1 MKVWLIFL
9 VALWLP
15 SLSLAQDLLPRGMS
29 FIGLTA
35 EGWRAFT
42 VDENGLPER
51 VSDLTEPREF
61 TWSPSANRMVFI
73 RADGTISDR
82 QNAVT
87 RTLVSS
93 DAADAFTQIRLGEQG
108 QSLIAIRLFER
119 KSERTALTVWQP
131 RQQRFYDIHQQLGKI
146 FDPDFNDEN
155 FLFSVVSCMLDCGG
169 IVQEAWLK
177 NRVTHRAKQ
186 LTLHNGIVRYPI
198 WDTHQQRTVYSLRTK
213 KHFQLWQT
221 NKSGESTQLTR
232 TDGTDL
238 WPSLSHTG
246 ELFFVRRTG
255 GRGQLMQM
263 SDEGEKQI
271 QLDHIR
277 DIRDL
282 EITQ

>member
-1 MKVWLIFL
+1 MKAWLIFL

-87 RTLVSS
+87 NTLVPS

-119 KSERTALTVWQP
+119 KSERTALTVWQS
-131 RQQRFYDIHQQLGKI
+131 RQQRFSDIHQQLGKI

-186 LTLHNGIVRYPI
+186 LTLHNGIVRYPV
-198 WDTHQQRTVYSLRTK
+198 WDTQQQRTVYSFRAST
-213 KHFQLWQT
+213 HFQLWQT
-221 NKSGESTQLTR
+221 DSSGRSTQLTHSE
-232 TDGTDL
+232 GTDL
-238 WPSLSHTG
+238 WPSLSPSG
-246 ELFFVRRTG
+246 VLYFVRRAE
-255 GRGQLMQM
+255 GRGRLMRLGA
-263 SDEGEKQI
+263 SGAVEIKLE
-271 QLDHIR
+271 HIL

>member
-1 MKVWLIFL
+1 MKVWLILL
-9 VALWLP
+9 VTLWLP
-15 SLSLAQDLLPRGMS
+15 SLSLAQDLPRGMS

-42 VDENGLPER
+42 VGESGQPEL
-51 VSDLTEPREF
+51 VNDLIEPREF
-61 TWSPSANRMVFI
+61 TWSPSADRMVFI
-73 RADGTISDR
+73 YADGTIAER
-82 QNAVT
+82 QNAATQIIV
-87 RTLVSS
+87 LN
-93 DAADAFTQIRLGEQG
+93 DARDAFTQIRLSRKG
-108 QSLIAIRLFER
+108 QELIAIRLFER
-119 KSERTALTVWQP
+119 KSEYTALSVWQP
-131 RQQRFYDIHQQLGKI
+131 QRQHFSDIHQQLGKI
-146 FDPDFNDEN
+146 FDPSANDDKYM
-155 FLFSVVSCMLDCGG
+155 FSVVTCMLDCGG
-169 IVQEAWLK
+169 IVQEAWVK
-177 NRVTHRAKQ
+177 DRATRDAKQ
-186 LTLHNGIVRYPI
+186 LTLHNGILRYPI

-232 TDGTDL
+232 TDATDL